1 MLDTYIKSKGTT
13 KTLLYDNN
21 YDNINEINEIN
32 WDADY
37 DGKVANI
44 SIDLQNNGRQ
54 RYYDVKLNNEDL
66 ANILNIPSVEMSLEK
81 RLKKD
86 FKQAPNFYKRDLKGL
101 QPNASYNKNKPSIE
115 ELLDS
120 IKHTPNYISS
130 PASNEEL
137 IIPLSIENTAADITP
152 KRQHKK
158 IKTHKRY
165 KAYKK
170 LKSSKSS
177 RKTI

>member
-1 MLDTYIKSKGTT
+1 MLDTYIKNKGTT
-13 KTLLYDNN
+13 KTLFYDNN
-21 YDNINEINEIN
+21 YNNINEIN

-44 SIDLQNNGRQ
+44 SIDLQNNGKH

-66 ANILNIPSVEMSLEK
+66 ANILNIPSIEMPLEK

-86 FKQAPNFYKRDLKGL
+86 FNRAPNVYKSDFEGL
-101 QPNASYNKNKPSIE
+101 QPNAPYNKINPSIE

-130 PASNEEL
+130 PTSNEEL
-137 IIPLSIENTAADITP
+137 IIPLSIENTAVDITP

-158 IKTHKRY
+158 SKTHKRY

-170 LKSSKSS
+170 RKSSKSS
-177 RKTI
+177 RKTM

>member
-1 MLDTYIKSKGTT
+1 MLDTYIKNKGTT
-13 KTLLYDNN
+13 KTLFYDNN
-21 YDNINEINEIN
+21 YNNINEIN

-44 SIDLQNNGRQ
+44 SIDLQNNGKHK
-54 RYYDVKLNNEDL
+54 YYDVKLNNEDL
-66 ANILNIPSVEMSLEK
+66 ANILNIPSIEMPLEK

-86 FKQAPNFYKRDLKGL
+86 FNQAPNVYKSDFEGL
-101 QPNASYNKNKPSIE
+101 QPNAPYGKINPSIE

-137 IIPLSIENTAADITP
+137 IIPLSIENNTADKTP

-158 IKTHKRY
+158 SKTHKRY

-170 LKSSKSS
+170 RKSSKSS
-177 RKTI
+177 RKTM